1 MASEKIGIWLIGAW
15 GGVSTTAA
23 TGLAALQQ
31 GVAEET
37 ALVSSLP
44 RFKKLELADWNQFI
58 IGGHEIRDTG
68 FVAEAAILQQKSRVF
83 SPEMLEA
90 VGPTLQQF
98 DENVRTGTLWNVGQ
112 TISSFASAAAS
123 EFASTEQPR
132 AIISRIES
140 DLQTFRNAHQLE
152 HVIVVNLSSTEPTVE
167 SDADE
172 LNWSELSE
180 RLDSDKSPLSAS
192 SLYAIAAMRAS
203 CSYINFTPSVGSN
216 LPALNE
222 LAEEQGVLHV
232 GRDGKTGETLLK
244 AVLAPM
250 FAERNLHV
258 MSWVGHNIFGNLDG
272 KVLDD
277 PVNKASKVKS
287 KDRLLTEIL
296 GYKPQSLVSIEY
308 IESMAD
314 WKTAWDHIHFQGFLG
329 TQMTMQ
335 FTWQGCDSILA
346 APLVLDLVRFTERE
360 RRRGTNGVMTQLSS
374 FFKSPMGTDVPPE
387 FAKQYALLEAWA
399 DEVVAEGK

>member
-1 MASEKIGIWLIGAW
+1 MASERIGIWLIGAW

-31 GVAEET
+31 GITQET
-37 ALVSSLP
+37 ALVSSLA
-44 RFKKLELADWNQFI
+44 RFEKLDLADWKQFVV
-58 IGGHEIRDTG
+58 GGHEIRATSYE
-68 FVAEAAILQQKSRVF
+68 AEAGQLYKQSHVF

-90 VGPTLQQF
+90 VGPTLKAF
-98 DENVRTGTLWNVGQ
+98 NDNIRPGTLWNVGE
-112 TISSFASAAAS
+112 TIGSFASAEVKSLA
-123 EFASTEQPR
+123 EKEQPTQ
-132 AIISRIES
+132 IIERIQG
-140 DLQTFRNAHQLE
+140 DLQAFRDSNQLA
-152 HVIVVNLSSTEPTVE
+152 HVIVVNLTSTEPTLE
-167 SDADE
+167 TDAGEYD
-172 LNWSELSE
+172 WGTLSE
-180 RLDSDKSPLSAS
+180 RLDSESTPLTAS
-192 SLYAIAAMRAS
+192 SLYAIAAMQAG
-203 CSYINFTPSVGSN
+203 CSYVNFTPSVGSN
-216 LPALNE
+216 LPALHE
-222 LAEEQGVLHV
+222 LAEQQGVLHV

-250 FAERNLHV
+250 FADRNLNV

-277 PVNKASKVKS
+277 PVNKASKVHS
-287 KDRLLTEIL
+287 KDHLLTEIL
-296 GYKPQSLVSIEY
+296 GYKPQTLVSIEY

-360 RRRGTNGVMTQLSS
+360 RRRGTSGVMTQLSS
-374 FFKSPMGTDVPPE
+374 FFKSPMGTDLPPE
-387 FAKQYALLEAWA
+387 FSKQYALLEAWA
-399 DEVVAEGK
+399 DELAG

>member
-1 MASEKIGIWLIGAW
+1 MVSERIGIWLIGAW

-31 GVAEET
+31 GIAPQT
-37 ALVSSLP
+37 ALVSSLA
-44 RFKKLELADWNQFI
+44 RFEKLDLADWEQFI
-58 IGGHEIRDTG
+58 IGGHEIRATDYA
-68 FVAEAAILQQKSRVF
+68 AESTNLYQQSRVF
-83 SPEMLEA
+83 SPEMLAA
-90 VGPTLQQF
+90 VQPKLKEF
-98 DENVRTGTLWNVGQ
+98 DENIKTGTLWKVGE
-112 TISSFASAAAS
+112 TISSFASPQAR
-123 EFASTEQPR
+123 EFATNEKPTDILTRLEGDLTE
-132 AIISRIES
+132 
-140 DLQTFRNAHQLE
+140 FRDANQLA
-152 HVIVVNLSSTEPTVE
+152 HVIVVNLSSTEPNLDTNAGKL
-167 SDADE
+167 D
-172 LNWSELSE
+172 WKQLSAN
-180 RLDSDKSPLSAS
+180 LDSDTPPLPAS
-192 SLYAIAAMRAS
+192 SLYAIAAMRAG

-216 LPALNE
+216 LPALDE
-222 LAEEQGVLHV
+222 LAQQQGVLHV

-250 FAERNLHV
+250 FAERNLNV

-277 PVNKASKVKS
+277 PVNKASKVQS

-296 GYKPQSLVSIEY
+296 GYKPQTLVSIEY

-314 WKTAWDHIHFQGFLG
+314 WKTAWDHIHFEGFLG

-335 FTWQGCDSILA
+335 FTWQGCDSLLA

-360 RRRGTNGVMTQLSS
+360 RRRGTSGIMTQLSS
-374 FFKSPMGTDVPPE
+374 FFKSPMGTGIPPE

-399 DEVVAEGK
+399 DELQ

>member
-44 RFKKLELADWNQFI
+44 RFEELELADWSQFVV
-58 IGGHEIRDTG
+58 GGHEIRDTG

-90 VGPTLQQF
+90 VGPTLKQF

-112 TISSFASAAAS
+112 TISSFASS
-123 EFASTEQPR
+123 EAVELAKTEKPTD
-132 AIISRIES
+132 IISRIQS
-140 DLQTFRNAHQLE
+140 DVQTFRDANELD
-152 HVIVVNLSSTEPTVE
+152 HVVVVNLSSTEPTID
-167 SDADE
+167 SDSDK
-172 LNWSELSE
+172 LSWSELSA
-180 RLDSDKSPLSAS
+180 RLDSDESPLPAS
-192 SLYAIAAMRAS
+192 SLYAIAAMQAG
-203 CSYINFTPSVGSN
+203 CSYVNFTPSVGSN

-222 LAEEQGVLHV
+222 LAESQGVLHV
-232 GRDGKTGETLLK
+232 GRDGKTGETLMK

-250 FAERNLHV
+250 FADRNLNV

-277 PVNKASKVKS
+277 PINKASKVTS

-329 TQMTMQ
+329 TAMTLQ

-346 APLVLDLVRFTERE
+346 APLALDLVRFTERE
-360 RRRGTNGVMTQLSS
+360 RRRGTSGVMTQLSS

-399 DEVVAEGK
+399 DEVVAEG